1 MNVLSEPICENERV
15 RAVYQGRRPDRVPLM
30 LDLSHW
36 YKKNRNVPFDLAGF
50 KGVEQGLVDLHREVG
65 AVAYCEMGAFYGLES
80 DDPEVRLETDTE
92 AGVFTTRV
100 VTPLGTLREERV
112 FNPASYSYGIRKYLL
127 ESPADFPIIERLM
140 AGLSARPKWE
150 RFHAWQAALGE
161 WAFPYAQ
168 LPYSGSGYLMARYMD
183 VEAAVYAVLDEPEKT
198 ERLIHAVN
206 ACNLRILD
214 TLLDGPFETLIISD
228 NYDSNV
234 QTQTFFDAYVRD
246 YYTEVA
252 HRLHARGKWL
262 AVHVD
267 GESRGVLSWLAECGV
282 DCADAVTP
290 APMFA
295 HTPAQ
300 MRAEAGPEL
309 ILSGGIPATVF
320 GAMGSDTEFDEAVRR
335 WLETRL
341 TSPRLLMAAG
351 DQVPPD
357 APFERILRLRELVD
371 VYGKY

>member
-1 MNVLSEPICENERV
+1 MSETDRV
-15 RAVYQGRRPDRVPLM
+15 RAVYQGLQPDRVPLM

-50 KGVEQGLVDLHREVG
+50 KGVEQGLVDLHRQVG
-65 AVAYCEMGAFYGLES
+65 AAAYCEMGAFYGLES
-80 DDPEVRLETDTE
+80 DDPEVRLETLTE
-92 AGVFTTRV
+92 QGVFTTRI
-100 VTPLGTLREERV
+100 VTPLGTLQEERV
-112 FNPASYSYGIRKYLL
+112 FNPDSYSYGIRKYLL
-127 ESPADFPIIERLM
+127 ESPDDFPVVERLM
-140 AGLSARPKWE
+140 VSLHVRPKWE
-150 RFHAWQAALGE
+150 RFHAWRDALGGL
-161 WAFPYAQ
+161 AFPYAQ

-183 VEAAVYAVLDEPEKT
+183 VQEAVYAVLDEPEKT
-198 ERLIHAVN
+198 GRLIRAVN
-206 ACNLRILD
+206 DCNLRILD
-214 TLLDGPFETLIISD
+214 ALLDGPFETVIISD

-234 QTQTFFDAYVRD
+234 QTKAFFDAYVRD

-252 HRLHARGKWL
+252 RRLHARGKWL

-267 GESRGVLSWLAECGV
+267 GESRGVLRWLSECGV

-300 MRAEAGPEL
+300 MREEAGPDL

-320 GAMGSDTEFDEAVRR
+320 GAMGSDAAFDDSVKR

-341 TSPRLLMAAG
+341 TSSRLFMAAG

-357 APFERILRLRELVD
+357 APFERIMRLRELVELFGQ
-371 VYGKY
+371 Y